1 MGRTKRAA
9 RPFFVGVIFDYLNMF
24 MTHKLLVVTFE
35 DDLAQFEMFCYCLIK
50 NWQGQKNLIV
60 VFGKNTNNQ
69 TVQDI
74 IDRVFSNEWTVEIK
88 PTAYPTEIG
97 WHEQQINKVVYSVNS
112 SADDVIV
119 FDSKDFMLK
128 PCDLST
134 FKPDNRYRITY
145 YLPGKLVDVEP
156 DVRQLVDKTVD
167 HLPNLSNLTPWIWNV
182 NHLTKFW
189 EYLNNR
195 FNSYTTWKRFPGT
208 SEWIAYYVFA
218 WTDNTSGI
226 PWHRN
231 PKKMP
236 LLISGGWAEQSYEQM
251 LEQAKHFDQNANCVI
266 WKHNRRLPD
275 LRSLDVTKSVLSKYG
290 IEQHVIDRVFD
301 NYQPATRPWG

>member
-1 MGRTKRAA
+1 
-9 RPFFVGVIFDYLNMF
+9 
-24 MTHKLLVVTFE
+24 MTHKILVVTFQ
-35 DDLAQFEMFCYCLIK
+35 DDLAQFEMFCYCLAK

-60 VFGKNTNNQ
+60 VIGKNTDDQ

-74 IDRVFSNEWTVEIK
+74 VDRVFFNEWTVEIK
-88 PTAYPTEIG
+88 PTAHPTEVG

-112 SADDVIV
+112 TANDVIV

-128 PCDLST
+128 PCNLST

-145 YLPGKLVDVEP
+145 YLPGKLVDSNP
-156 DVRQLVDKTVD
+156 DVRQLVDKPVD

-182 NHLTKFW
+182 SHLDKFW

-195 FNSYTTWKRFPGT
+195 FDSYTTWKRFPCC
-208 SEWIAYYVFA
+208 SEWLAYYVFA
-218 WTDNTSGI
+218 WTDEASEI
-226 PWHRN
+226 LWHRN

-236 LLISGGWAEQSYEQM
+236 FLVSGGWANQTYEDM
-251 LEQAKHFDQNANCVI
+251 LEQADHFDQNTNSII

-275 LRSLDVTKSVLSKYG
+275 VRSIDVTKSVLMKYG
-290 IEQHVIDRVFD
+290 IEQHIIDRVFD
-301 NYQPATRPWG
+301 NYKTATRPWG